1 MKKVLIIDDETDL
14 CFLLK
19 VYLNLK
25 HYDVVVA
32 NTLVDG
38 LQKINSY
45 HPDILFLDN
54 NLPDGMGWNMA
65 CAISDVNPRLKINL
79 MTGQPNIVPQPCDE
93 QFTIIE
99 KPLSYSKIDSSLI
112 NQN

>member
-1 MKKVLIIDDETDL
+1 MKKVLIIDDEADL

-19 VYLNLK
+19 LYLNLK

-38 LQKINSY
+38 LRKINSY

-54 NLPDGMGWNMA
+54 NLPDGLGWNIA
-65 CAISDVNPRLKINL
+65 CDISGVNPGLKINL
-79 MTGQPNIVPQPCDE
+79 MTGQTNVSAQPCVE

-99 KPLSYSKIDSSLI
+99 KPLSYSKIDKSLD
-112 NQN
+112 N